1 MDEEKRIEETTAE
14 APVEQNSAEKD
25 QTPEENKTPRKKIRK
40 RRKLPLGAR

>member
-1 MDEEKRIEETTAE
+1 MDEEKRIEETTAK

-25 QTPEENKTPRKKIRK
+25 QPPENKTPRKKLRK